1 MTLVLSILG
10 FLTLTIAAAITTTV
24 VYVCYAVCK
33 DLSR

>member
-10 FLTLTIAAAITTTV
+10 LFALTIAAAITATV

-33 DLSR
+33 DLSK